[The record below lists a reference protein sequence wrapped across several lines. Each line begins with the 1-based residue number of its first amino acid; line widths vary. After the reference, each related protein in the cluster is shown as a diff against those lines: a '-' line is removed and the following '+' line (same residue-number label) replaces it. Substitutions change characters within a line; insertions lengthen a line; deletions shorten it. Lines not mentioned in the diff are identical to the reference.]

1 MAGLFS
7 SRPLR
12 GLVRH
17 FVRDERSSSIA
28 DGPSTTDSSPRSN
41 ASIRASDS
49 TAHFVSISFIRSS
62 SRLSHNTSI
71 SAALSAGSS
80 FSISFWMDAR
90 LMRRS
95 LDVHS
100 RMSRTSSKTFSLLY
114 FIPNQHVSRLAQQ
127 QRSHDDGYP
136 SNNDRIVEPCIDVA
150 GLRYYRQSN

>member
-7 SRPLR
+7 GRPLR
-12 GLVRH
+12 GLLRH

-41 ASIRASDS
+41 ASIRSSDS
-49 TAHFVSISFIRSS
+49 TAHFASISFIRSS

-71 SAALSAGSS
+71 SAAFSPGSS

-95 LDVHS
+95 LDVHF
-100 RMSRTSSKTFSLLY
+100 RMSRLPQDFSLLH
-114 FIPNQHVSRLAQQ
+114 FVPNQHVPRLAQQ
-127 QRSHDDGYP
+127 QRTHDD
-136 SNNDRIVEPCIDVA
+136 
-150 GLRYYRQSN
+150 

>member
-28 DGPSTTDSSPRSN
+28 DGPSTTDGSPRSK
-41 ASIRASDS
+41 ASIRSSDS
-49 TAHFVSISFIRSS
+49 TAHFASISFIRSS

-71 SAALSAGSS
+71 SAALSPGSS

-100 RMSRTSSKTFSLLY
+100 GMSRLQARLLTSLSHPRSERVLFRAAGGCPRSQL
-114 FIPNQHVSRLAQQ
+114 SQQ
-127 QRSHDDGYP
+127 QRSDSRDPHRCCR
-136 SNNDRIVEPCIDVA
+136 SA
-150 GLRYYRQSN
+150 L